1 MLLSSLVLHVLDYSF
16 LTQVR
21 MKVLLLIVFLT
32 LETNASKIVKLP
44 QSNEIIVELD
54 QQTELNLP
62 MTFCLRFKLDRQSMN
77 KYRAIFH
84 DINEIIHLDLDVST
98 QMGVLFIGKGS
109 MIFSILENSLHPNQ
123 WNHVCMSISQHDYTL
138 VANGYF
144 WFKAEHSVDPNTTI
158 LANQIILGKAAEKI
172 ASSNEFIGALSEL
185 NIWKQSIS
193 LDELIKLTNSC
204 QILTPKAHLIDWNE
218 AQITGNVQDLD
229 FCNFENQGIEQ
240 FVPFH
245 LNLEYAGDIC
255 KTLGAT
261 LSMNNGDIFENLV
274 EKYCSNILI
283 PPIRKENG
291 LWMNIESNQEVN
303 MTGK

>member
-98 QMGVLFIGKGS
+98 QMGVLFIGEGS
-109 MIFSILENSLHPNQ
+109 I
-123 WNHVCMSISQHDYTL
+123 
-138 VANGYF
+138 
-144 WFKAEHSVDPNTTI
+144 
-158 LANQIILGKAAEKI
+158 
-172 ASSNEFIGALSEL
+172 
-185 NIWKQSIS
+185 
-193 LDELIKLTNSC
+193 
-204 QILTPKAHLIDWNE
+204 
-218 AQITGNVQDLD
+218 
-229 FCNFENQGIEQ
+229 
-240 FVPFH
+240 
-245 LNLEYAGDIC
+245 
-255 KTLGAT
+255 
-261 LSMNNGDIFENLV
+261 
-274 EKYCSNILI
+274 
-283 PPIRKENG
+283 
-291 LWMNIESNQEVN
+291 
-303 MTGK
+303 